1 MIEVFVLTR
10 DALSRC
16 ESKTCPSELIT
27 PPDDCHV
34 NRSLSFTLQV
44 SIIQTFFPM
53 DTFFYTNPEIPISV
67 LILSLVYQCYFSK
80 SHIATSMY
88 LCFCAHIAYRWYI
101 VMSMLTMMLPSSQ
114 CVVPPLLNA

>member
-1 MIEVFVLTR
+1 MIEIFVLTR

-44 SIIQTFFPM
+44 SIMTFFQM
-53 DTFFYTNPEIPISV
+53 GHIVYTNPDKSISV
-67 LILSLVYQCYFSK
+67 SILPLVYQCYFQ
-80 SHIATSMY
+80 SHI
-88 LCFCAHIAYRWYI
+88 
-101 VMSMLTMMLPSSQ
+101 
-114 CVVPPLLNA
+114 